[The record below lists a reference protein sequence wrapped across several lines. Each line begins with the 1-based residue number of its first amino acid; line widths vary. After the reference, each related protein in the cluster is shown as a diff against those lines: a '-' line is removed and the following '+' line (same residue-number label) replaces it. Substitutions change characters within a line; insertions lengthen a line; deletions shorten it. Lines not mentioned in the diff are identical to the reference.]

1 MRSLLRAGSVDD
13 DTLFGGGVAQQP
25 LLQCAGRLLVALQWT
40 DGRHSRHALSAA
52 RLGAGA
58 GAGAAAHG
66 GTDGD
71 VGAAVQQIAEM
82 ALLGAGC
89 ADVMFPA
96 SLDEM
101 YEQAD
106 ELVFRVAL

>member
-1 MRSLLRAGSVDD
+1 MRGELAGCIAVDRQAASEH
-13 DTLFGGGVAQQP
+13 TLSGTPGGF
-25 LLQCAGRLLVALQWT
+25 
-40 DGRHSRHALSAA
+40 
-52 RLGAGA
+52 AGA
-58 GAGAAAHG
+58 EDAAHG
-66 GTDGD
+66 GTNGD
-71 VGAAVQQIAEM
+71 MSAAVQQIAEM

>member
-1 MRSLLRAGSVDD
+1 MTKTTCLTKV
-13 DTLFGGGVAQQP
+13 LFGSRCCNAQRAC
-25 LLQCAGRLLVALQWT
+25 LLLDIADRRSIRACTERCTPGA
-40 DGRHSRHALSAA
+40 S
-52 RLGAGA
+52 AGA
-58 GAGAAAHG
+58 GDAAQS

-71 VGAAVQQIAEM
+71 MAAAVQQIAEM